1 MGERPEALEW
11 DAFFPLEYR
20 AQSPASPIPTLR
32 WYEDLIFLASGSFM
46 SGQFRT
52 RPTESSQNR
61 TRQSRGRQWKT
72 GVRTVKD
79 RRDGRSRLGGVG
91 GVVRPVHARCCARRQ
106 EMSHAPSF
114 CA

>member
-32 WYEDLIFLASGSFM
+32 WYEDLIFLASGSFV

-79 RRDGRSRLGGVG
+79 RRDGRSRLGGIG
-91 GVVRPVHARCCARRQ
+91 GIGRHGPARWWGRRP
-106 EMSHAPSF
+106 ELS
-114 CA
+114 